1 MFKILQVR
9 LQQYVNNELLDF
21 KMVLEKAEELDIKLP
36 TSVAAAAAAKSLQS
50 CPTLCSPIDG
60 SCCTNGR
67 QKRSSLALSL
77 AQSCSCSLARSLM
90 GEICSKYLKSIHSV
104 KTQGHVSATGVH
116 LQ

>member
-36 TSVAAAAAAKSLQS
+36 TFVAAAAAAKSLQS

-60 SCCTNGR
+60 SPPATWFFSSCGR
-67 QKRSSLALSL
+67 ILELRRGSQPSPWVGPGNKNIN
-77 AQSCSCSLARSLM
+77 
-90 GEICSKYLKSIHSV
+90 EHIP
-104 KTQGHVSATGVH
+104 
-116 LQ
+116 